1 MTHASSSRISLPLNP
16 GYSLRGL
23 FTPKKYA
30 NSEIGLDFTVSV
42 IMLRPSRSIVEGV
55 FMRRLES
62 GDRERHLRA
71 GNYAP

>member
-1 MTHASSSRISLPLNP
+1 MGPR
-16 GYSLRGL
+16 LRGDDSGEVRGVL
-23 FTPKKYA
+23 FTIKKYA

-42 IMLRPSRSIVEGV
+42 IMLRSSRSIVEGV

-62 GDRERHLRA
+62 GERERHLRA